1 MAYKD
6 FTTHDLREKFGINGK
21 QTTLFRRDEVV
32 SIPPSEWLQETLAIG
47 EDLKA
52 RSEKAKSEII
62 VMPILFELKRRN
74 PDFFII
80 HSGDR
85 LNVDSQKGLNGECDF
100 LLARKTDS
108 YDIDTPIISV
118 VEAKKND
125 MELGVNQCA
134 AQMYGAKLYNEKYGS
149 PLDVIY
155 GCVTTAD
162 NWKFLKL
169 EDNLLITGKEVFY
182 MNELDVILGIF
193 QHIIDYYKAIL
204 EPVEA

>member
-6 FTTHDLREKFGINGK
+6 FSVNDLVEKFGIEGK
-21 QTTLFRRDEVV
+21 QTTLFLREEVV
-32 SIPPSEWLQETLAIG
+32 KISPSEWLQETLSISR
-47 EDLKA
+47 EFKKRSEKA
-52 RSEKAKSEII
+52 RSEMI
-62 VMPILFELKRRN
+62 VTPILFELKRRN
-74 PDFFII
+74 RDFFTI

-85 LNVDSQKGLNGECDF
+85 LNADKEKGLNGECDF

-125 MELGVNQCA
+125 MELGVDQCS
-134 AQMYGAKLYNEKYGS
+134 AQMYGAKLYNEKQGN

-162 NWKFLKL
+162 TWKFLKL
-169 EDNLLITGKEVFY
+169 EGNLIITDSETFY
-182 MNELDVILGIF
+182 MNELDVIIGIF
-193 QHIIDYYKAIL
+193 QHIIDYYKSIL
-204 EPVEA
+204 EPVAA

>member
-1 MAYKD
+1 MAK
-6 FTTHDLREKFGINGK
+6 
-21 QTTLFRRDEVV
+21 
-32 SIPPSEWLQETLAIG
+32 
-47 EDLKA
+47 
-52 RSEKAKSEII
+52 
-62 VMPILFELKRRN
+62 
-74 PDFFII
+74 
-80 HSGDR
+80 
-85 LNVDSQKGLNGECDF
+85 
-100 LLARKTDS
+100 KTDS

-182 MNELDVILGIF
+182 MNELETILGIF

-204 EPVEA
+204 EPVEAWQNTISQWKPNNYELHKHIFQTQKKGIVEINLEKD